1 VRANRC
7 LTLLSKMFNLST
19 LWKLRADNP
28 VKASDDASKKPVVMS
43 LVAKLG
49 FEPVD
54 AGPLRIAR
62 LPGQRQPMN

>member
-1 VRANRC
+1 
-7 LTLLSKMFNLST
+7 MFNLSIVWT
-19 LWKLRADNP
+19 LRADNP
-28 VKASDDASKKPVVMS
+28 VKAGDDASKKPVVMS

>member
-1 VRANRC
+1 
-7 LTLLSKMFNLST
+7 MFNLST

-28 VKASDDASKKPVVMS
+28 VKAGDDVKKPVVMS

-49 FEPVD
+49 FERVD